1 MIVEI
6 HSTEEGLLVLLENDD
21 VSAQVLIK
29 IFIMSIILIFLDF
42 RLNLLVVWKKM
53 MHTFG
58 NPIQCWLLIARI

>member
-29 IFIMSIILIFLDF
+29 IFIYVNNITIFKFQVEFTRCVEENDAYI
-42 RLNLLVVWKKM
+42 W
-53 MHTFG
+53 
-58 NPIQCWLLIARI
+58 